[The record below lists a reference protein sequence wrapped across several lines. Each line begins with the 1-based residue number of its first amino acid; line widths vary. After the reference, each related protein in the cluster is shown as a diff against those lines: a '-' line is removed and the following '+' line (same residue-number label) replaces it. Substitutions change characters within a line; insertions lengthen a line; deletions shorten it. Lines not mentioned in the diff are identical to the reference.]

1 MDYTTILLHVQD
13 DSHQAAVSAAAAGL
27 ALRWQAHLIGL
38 HTHVPSYHGYVAS
51 GSYPVAVTPKMIEND
66 EAAAAEHDQTLES
79 AFARQ
84 LERRG
89 VTDYDWQYR
98 GAELAGQTTAD
109 LLSAAAR
116 SADLVVL
123 GQHSSTDDAD
133 HVSFETPA
141 VVALGSTRP
150 VLVLPREYG
159 FDTIG
164 RRIVIGWNASRE
176 AARAVTA
183 ALPFLRDAE
192 RVEIVVI
199 EDDPATD
206 HEHGAE
212 PGADIALYLAR
223 HDIDVRVTRRSRGRG
238 TVAEVLLD
246 QVAESGADLL
256 CLGAY
261 GHSRLRELAFG
272 GATYSM
278 LRQTTVPTLIAC

>member
-13 DSHQAAVSAAAAGL
+13 DSHQAAVTAAAAGL
-27 ALRWQAHLIGL
+27 ALRWQAHLTGL
-38 HTHVPSYHGYVAS
+38 HTHVPTYHGYVAS
-51 GSYPVAVTPKMIEND
+51 GSYPVAVSPEMIEND
-66 EAAAAEHDQTLES
+66 ESEAAEHDQTLDA
-79 AFARQ
+79 AFVRQ

-98 GAELAGQTTAD
+98 CAELADQTTAD
-109 LLSAAAR
+109 LLTAAAR
-116 SADLVVL
+116 NADLVIM
-123 GQHSSTDDAD
+123 GQHDAEDDDD

-141 VVALGSTRP
+141 VVALGATRP

-192 RVEIVVI
+192 TVELLVV
-199 EDDPATD
+199 EDDSAAD
-206 HEHGAE
+206 HAHGAE

-223 HDIDVRVTRRSRGRG
+223 HDIDVQVMRRSRGRRD
-238 TVAEVLLD
+238 VADVLLE

-272 GATYSM
+272 GVTYSM
-278 LRQTTVPTLIAC
+278 LRQATVPMLLAC